1 MAVINSVQLP
11 DGTQYDLQDAVGN
24 YATTTYVDN
33 AVAGITKGTIGLG
46 NVDNTSDANK
56 PISNATQAA
65 LNTTNGNVSTNTT
78 AISNMKKT
86 KVVTVTTTG
95 WTSVTINSRTLY
107 KKTISLT
114 GIYDVPSIS
123 LCNYDGT
130 PVTTSDTAGDYML
143 LEDAGYDATA
153 KELYLYSS
161 DVPSASYYIFV
172 TSVE

>member
-11 DGTQYDLQDAVGN
+11 NGTQYDLQDAVGN

-46 NVDNTSDANK
+46 NVDNTSDLNK
-56 PISNATQAA
+56 PISTATQNA
-65 LNTTNGNVSTNTT
+65 LNTTNGNVATNTT
-78 AISNMKKT
+78 AIAGIKKT
-86 KVVTVTTTG
+86 KVVTVNTSG

-123 LCNYDGT
+123 PCNYDGT
-130 PVTTSDTAGDYML
+130 PVTTETAAKDYML
-143 LEDAGYDATA
+143 LEDVGYDATA
-153 KELYLYSS
+153 KELYLYGSAT
-161 DVPSASYYIFV
+161 PGASYYIFV
-172 TSVE
+172 TSIE

>member
-11 DGTQYDLQDAVGN
+11 DGTQYDLQDAIGN

-56 PISNATQAA
+56 PISTATQAA
-65 LNTTNGNVSTNTT
+65 LNTTNGNVATNTT

-86 KVVTVTTTG
+86 KVVTVTTSG
-95 WTSVTINSRTLY
+95 WSSVTINSRTLY

-114 GIYDVPSIS
+114 AIYDVPSVS

-130 PVTTSDTAGDYML
+130 PVTTETALDDYNL
-143 LEDAGYDATA
+143 IEDAGYDATA
-153 KELYLYSS
+153 KEIYLYAS
-161 DVPSASYYIFV
+161 DTPSNSFYIFV

>member
-56 PISNATQAA
+56 PISTATQAA
-65 LNTTNGNVSTNTT
+65 LNTTNGNVATNTT

-86 KVVTVTTTG
+86 KVVTVTTSG
-95 WTSVTINSRTLY
+95 WSSVTINSRTLY

-114 GIYDVPSIS
+114 AIYDVPSVS

-130 PVTTSDTAGDYML
+130 PVTTETALDDYNL
-143 LEDAGYDATA
+143 IEDAGYDATA
-153 KELYLYSS
+153 KEIYLYAS
-161 DVPSASYYIFV
+161 DTPSNSFYIFV

>member
-11 DGTQYDLQDAVGN
+11 DGSQYDLQDAVGN

-46 NVDNTSDANK
+46 NVDNTSDMNK
-56 PISNATQAA
+56 PISTATQAA
-65 LNTTNGNVSTNTT
+65 LNTTNGNVSNNTN

-107 KKTISLT
+107 KKTISLS

-130 PVTTSDTAGDYML
+130 PVTTETALNDYNL
-143 LEDAGYDATA
+143 LDDAGYDATA
-153 KELYLYSS
+153 KELYLYAS
-161 DVPSASYYIFV
+161 DTPSNSYYIFV

>member
-11 DGTQYDLQDAVGN
+11 DGSQYDLQDAVGN

-46 NVDNTSDANK
+46 NVDNTSDMNK
-56 PISNATQAA
+56 PISTATQAA
-65 LNTTNGNVSTNTT
+65 LNTTNSNVATNTS

-86 KVVTVTTTG
+86 KVVTVNTSG

-130 PVTTSDTAGDYML
+130 PVTSESAEEDYML
-143 LEDAGYDATA
+143 LEDVGYDATA

-161 DVPSASYYIFV
+161 DTPSNSYYIFV

>member
-46 NVDNTSDANK
+46 NVDNTSDLNK
-56 PISNATQAA
+56 PISTATQAA
-65 LNTTNGNVSTNTT
+65 LNTTNGNVATNTS

-114 GIYDVPSIS
+114 GIYDVPSVS

-130 PVTTSDTAGDYML
+130 PVTTETALDDYNL

-153 KELYLYSS
+153 KEIYLYSS
-161 DVPSASYYIFV
+161 ATPSNTYYIFV

>member
-46 NVDNTSDANK
+46 NVDNTSDLNK
-56 PISNATQAA
+56 PISTATQNA
-65 LNTTNGNVSTNTT
+65 LNTTNGNVATNTN
-78 AISNMKKT
+78 AIAGIKKT

-95 WTSVTINSRTLY
+95 WTQVTINSRTLY

-114 GIYDVPSIS
+114 AIYDAPSIS
-123 LCNYDGT
+123 PCNYDGT
-130 PVTTSDTAGDYML
+130 PVTTESAAKDYVL

-153 KELYLYSS
+153 KELYLYGS
-161 DVPSASYYIFV
+161 DTPSASYYIFV

>member
-1 MAVINSVQLP
+1 MPSINSVTLP
-11 DGTQYDLQDAVGN
+11 DGSTYDIQDAVGN

-56 PISNATQAA
+56 PISTATQAA
-65 LNTTNGNVSTNTT
+65 LNTTNGNVATNTT
-78 AISNMKKT
+78 AIAGIKKT

-114 GIYDVPSIS
+114 GIYDVPSVS

-130 PVTTSDTAGDYML
+130 PVTTESAAEDYML
-143 LEDAGYDATA
+143 LEDVGYDATA
-153 KELYLYSS
+153 KELYLYGS
-161 DVPSASYYIFV
+161 DTPSASYYIFV

>member
-33 AVAGITKGTIGLG
+33 AVAGVTKGSIGLG
-46 NVDNTSDANK
+46 NVDNTSDLNK
-56 PISNATQAA
+56 PISTATQNA
-65 LNTTNGNVSTNTT
+65 LNTTNNNVATNTN
-78 AISNMKKT
+78 AITGMKKT
-86 KVVTVTTTG
+86 KVVTVTSTG

-114 GIYDVPSIS
+114 AIYDVPSIS

-130 PVTTSDTAGDYML
+130 PVTSETALEDYNL

-161 DVPSASYYIFV
+161 DTPSNSYYIFV

>member
-56 PISNATQAA
+56 PISTATQAA
-65 LNTTNGNVSTNTT
+65 LNTTNGNVATNTS

-86 KVVTVTTTG
+86 KVVAVTTSG
-95 WTSVTINSRTLY
+95 WSSVTINSRTLY

-114 GIYDVPSIS
+114 AIYDVPSIS

-130 PVTTSDTAGDYML
+130 PVTAESVALDYML
-143 LEDAGYDATA
+143 LEDVGYDANA
-153 KELYLYSS
+153 KELYLYGSS
-161 DVPSASYYIFV
+161 TPSNSYYIFV

>member
-1 MAVINSVQLP
+1 MPSINSVTLP
-11 DGTQYDLQDAVGN
+11 DGSTYDIQDAVGN

-46 NVDNTSDANK
+46 NVDNTSDLNK
-56 PISNATQAA
+56 PISTATQNALNATNANVA
-65 LNTTNGNVSTNTT
+65 NNTN
-78 AISNMKKT
+78 AITGIKKT

-95 WTSVTINSRTLY
+95 WTQVTVNSRTLY

-114 GIYDVPSIS
+114 AIYDVPSVS

-130 PVTTSDTAGDYML
+130 PVTSETAEEDYML
-143 LEDAGYDATA
+143 LEDVGYDATA
-153 KELYLYSS
+153 KELYLYGS
-161 DVPSASYYIFV
+161 DTPSASYYIFV

>member
-1 MAVINSVQLP
+1 MPSINSVTLP
-11 DGTQYDLQDAVGN
+11 DGSTYDIQDAVGN

-56 PISNATQAA
+56 PISTATQNA
-65 LNTTNGNVSTNTT
+65 LNTTNTNVANNTN
-78 AISNMKKT
+78 AIAGIKKT

-95 WTSVTINSRTLY
+95 WTQVTVNSRTLY

-114 GIYDVPSIS
+114 AIYDVPSVS

-130 PVTTSDTAGDYML
+130 PVTSESAEEDYML
-143 LEDAGYDATA
+143 LEDVGYDATA
-153 KELYLYSS
+153 KELYLYGS
-161 DVPSASYYIFV
+161 DTPSASYYIFV

>member
-11 DGTQYDLQDAVGN
+11 DGTQYDLRDAVGN
-24 YATTTYVDN
+24 YATTTYVDS

-46 NVDNTSDANK
+46 NVDNTSDMNK
-56 PISNATQAA
+56 PISTATQAA
-65 LNTTNGNVSTNTT
+65 LNTTNGNVSNNTN

-130 PVTTSDTAGDYML
+130 PVTTETAAEDYML

-161 DVPSASYYIFV
+161 DTPSNSYYIFV

>member
-56 PISNATQAA
+56 PISTATQAA
-65 LNTTNGNVSTNTT
+65 LNTTNGNVATNTS

-86 KVVTVTTTG
+86 KVVTVTTSG
-95 WTSVTINSRTLY
+95 WSSVTINSRTLY

-114 GIYDVPSIS
+114 AIYDVPSVS

-130 PVTTSDTAGDYML
+130 PVTTETALDDYNL

-153 KELYLYSS
+153 KEIYLYAS
-161 DVPSASYYIFV
+161 DTPSNSFYIFV

>member
-1 MAVINSVQLP
+1 MPSINSVTLP
-11 DGTQYDLQDAVGN
+11 DGSTYDIQDAVGN

-46 NVDNTSDANK
+46 NVDNTSDLNK
-56 PISNATQAA
+56 PISTATQNA
-65 LNTTNGNVSTNTT
+65 LNATNGNVANNTN
-78 AISNMKKT
+78 AIAGIKKT

-95 WTSVTINSRTLY
+95 WTSVTVNSRTLY

-114 GIYDVPSIS
+114 AIYDVPSVS

-130 PVTTSDTAGDYML
+130 PVTSESAEEDYML
-143 LEDAGYDATA
+143 LEDVGYDATA
-153 KELYLYSS
+153 KELYLYGS
-161 DVPSASYYIFV
+161 DTPSASYYIFV

>member
-46 NVDNTSDANK
+46 NVDNTSDMNK
-56 PISNATQAA
+56 PISTAIQAA
-65 LNTTNGNVSTNTT
+65 LNTTNGNVATNTT
-78 AISNMKKT
+78 AISNIKKT

-95 WTSVTINSRTLY
+95 WTSVTVNSRTLY

-130 PVTTSDTAGDYML
+130 PVTTETVLDDYNL

-161 DVPSASYYIFV
+161 TTPSNTYYIFV

>member
-46 NVDNTSDANK
+46 NVDNTSDLNK
-56 PISNATQAA
+56 PISTATQNALNATNANVA
-65 LNTTNGNVSTNTT
+65 NNTN
-78 AISNMKKT
+78 AITGIKKT

-95 WTSVTINSRTLY
+95 WTQVTVNSRTLY

-114 GIYDVPSIS
+114 AIYDVPSVS

-130 PVTTSDTAGDYML
+130 PVTSESAEEDYML
-143 LEDAGYDATA
+143 LEDVGYDATA
-153 KELYLYSS
+153 KELYLYGS
-161 DVPSASYYIFV
+161 DTPSASYYIFV

>member
-1 MAVINSVQLP
+1 MPSINSVTLP
-11 DGTQYDLQDAVGN
+11 DGSTYDIQDAVGN

-56 PISNATQAA
+56 PISTATQSALNATNA
-65 LNTTNGNVSTNTT
+65 NVATNTN
-78 AISNMKKT
+78 AITGIKKT

-95 WTSVTINSRTLY
+95 WTQVTVNSRTLY

-114 GIYDVPSIS
+114 AIYDVPSVS
-123 LCNYDGT
+123 LCNYDGS
-130 PVTTSDTAGDYML
+130 PVTSETAEEDYML
-143 LEDAGYDATA
+143 LEDVGYDATA
-153 KELYLYSS
+153 KELYLYGS
-161 DVPSASYYIFV
+161 DTPSASYYIFV

>member
-1 MAVINSVQLP
+1 MPSINSVTLP
-11 DGTQYDLQDAVGN
+11 DGSTYDIQDAVGN

-46 NVDNTSDANK
+46 NVDNTSDLNK
-56 PISNATQAA
+56 PISTATQNA
-65 LNTTNGNVSTNTT
+65 LNATNGNVANNTN
-78 AISNMKKT
+78 AIAGIKKT

-95 WTSVTINSRTLY
+95 WTQVTVNSRTLY

-114 GIYDVPSIS
+114 AIYDVPSVS

-130 PVTTSDTAGDYML
+130 PVTSESAEEDYML
-143 LEDAGYDATA
+143 LEDVGYDATA
-153 KELYLYSS
+153 KELYLYGS
-161 DVPSASYYIFV
+161 DTPSTSYYIFV

>member
-1 MAVINSVQLP
+1 MPSINSVTLP
-11 DGTQYDLQDAVGN
+11 DGSTYDIQDAVGN

-46 NVDNTSDANK
+46 NVDNTSDMNK
-56 PISNATQAA
+56 PISTATQAA
-65 LNTTNGNVSTNTT
+65 LNTTNGNVATNTN
-78 AISNMKKT
+78 AIAGIKKT

-95 WTSVTINSRTLY
+95 WTQVTINSRTLY

-114 GIYDVPSIS
+114 AIYDVPSVS

-130 PVTTSDTAGDYML
+130 PVTSETAEEDYML
-143 LEDAGYDATA
+143 LEDVGYDATA
-153 KELYLYSS
+153 KELYLYGS
-161 DVPSASYYIFV
+161 DTPSASYYIFV

>member
-11 DGTQYDLQDAVGN
+11 DGSQYDLQDAVGN

-46 NVDNTSDANK
+46 NVDNTSDMNK
-56 PISNATQAA
+56 PISTATQAA
-65 LNTTNGNVSTNTT
+65 LNTTNGNVATNTT
-78 AISNMKKT
+78 AISNIKKT

-107 KKTISLT
+107 KKTISLS

-123 LCNYDGT
+123 PCNYDGT
-130 PVTTSDTAGDYML
+130 PVTTETAAKDYML

-161 DVPSASYYIFV
+161 DTPSNSYYIFV

>member
-1 MAVINSVQLP
+1 MPSINSVTLP
-11 DGTQYDLQDAVGN
+11 DGSTYDIQDAVGN

-56 PISNATQAA
+56 PISTATQNALNATNA
-65 LNTTNGNVSTNTT
+65 NVATNTN
-78 AISNMKKT
+78 AITGIKKT

-95 WTSVTINSRTLY
+95 WTQVTVNSRTLY

-114 GIYDVPSIS
+114 AIYDVPSVS

-130 PVTTSDTAGDYML
+130 PVTSESAEEDYML
-143 LEDAGYDATA
+143 LEDVGYDATA
-153 KELYLYSS
+153 KELYLYGSDTPSS
-161 DVPSASYYIFV
+161 SYYIFV

>member
-1 MAVINSVQLP
+1 MPSINSVTLP
-11 DGTQYDLQDAVGN
+11 DGSTYDIQDAVGN

-56 PISNATQAA
+56 PISTATQNALNATNANVA
-65 LNTTNGNVSTNTT
+65 NNTN
-78 AISNMKKT
+78 AITGIKKT

-95 WTSVTINSRTLY
+95 WTQVTVNSRTLY

-114 GIYDVPSIS
+114 AIYDVPSVS

-130 PVTTSDTAGDYML
+130 PVTSETAEEDYML
-143 LEDAGYDATA
+143 LEDVGYDATA
-153 KELYLYSS
+153 KELYLYGS
-161 DVPSASYYIFV
+161 DTPSASYYIFV

>member
-33 AVAGITKGTIGLG
+33 AVAGVTKGTIGLG
-46 NVDNTSDANK
+46 NVDNTSDMNK
-56 PISNATQAA
+56 PISTATQNA
-65 LNTTNGNVSTNTT
+65 LNATNGNVATNTN
-78 AISNMKKT
+78 AIAGIKKT

-114 GIYDVPSIS
+114 AIYDVPSVS

-130 PVTTSDTAGDYML
+130 PVTSEAALDDYNL

-153 KELYLYSS
+153 KEIYLYAS
-161 DVPSASYYIFV
+161 DTPSNSFYIFV

>member
-46 NVDNTSDANK
+46 NVDNTSDMNK
-56 PISNATQAA
+56 PISTATQNA
-65 LNTTNGNVSTNTT
+65 LNATNGNVATNTT
-78 AISNMKKT
+78 AIAGIKKT
-86 KVVTVTTTG
+86 KVVAVNTSG
-95 WTSVTINSRTLY
+95 WTQVTVNSRTLY

-114 GIYDVPSIS
+114 AIYDVPSIS

-130 PVTTSDTAGDYML
+130 PVTSESAEKDYML
-143 LEDAGYDATA
+143 LEDVGYDATA
-153 KELYLYSS
+153 KELYLYASNT
-161 DVPSASYYIFV
+161 PSASYYIFV

>member
-46 NVDNTSDANK
+46 NVDNTSDLNK
-56 PISNATQAA
+56 PISTATQNA
-65 LNTTNGNVSTNTT
+65 LNTTNANVANNTN
-78 AISNMKKT
+78 AITGIKKT
-86 KVVTVTTTG
+86 KVVTVNTSG
-95 WTSVTINSRTLY
+95 WTQVTVNSRTLY

-114 GIYDVPSIS
+114 GIYDVPSVS

-130 PVTTSDTAGDYML
+130 PVTSEATGKDYML
-143 LEDAGYDATA
+143 LEDVGYDATA
-153 KELYLYSS
+153 KELYLYGS
-161 DVPSASYYIFV
+161 DTPSASYYIFV

>member
-1 MAVINSVQLP
+1 MPSINSVTLP
-11 DGTQYDLQDAVGN
+11 DGSTYDIQDAVGN

-56 PISNATQAA
+56 PISTATQNALNATNA
-65 LNTTNGNVSTNTT
+65 NVATNTN
-78 AISNMKKT
+78 AIAGIKKT

-95 WTSVTINSRTLY
+95 WTQVTVNSRTLY

-114 GIYDVPSIS
+114 EIYDVPSVS

-130 PVTTSDTAGDYML
+130 PVTSETAEEDYML
-143 LEDAGYDATA
+143 LEDVGYDATA
-153 KELYLYSS
+153 KELYLYGS
-161 DVPSASYYIFV
+161 DTPSASYYIFV

>member
-33 AVAGITKGTIGLG
+33 AVAGVTKGSIGLG
-46 NVDNTSDANK
+46 NVDNTSDLNK
-56 PISNATQAA
+56 PISTATQNA
-65 LNTTNGNVSTNTT
+65 LNTTNGNVATNTSV
-78 AISNMKKT
+78 ISNMKKT
-86 KVVTVTTTG
+86 KVVTVTTSG

-114 GIYDVPSIS
+114 AIYDVPSIS

-130 PVTTSDTAGDYML
+130 PVTTETALDDYNL

-153 KELYLYSS
+153 KELYLYAS
-161 DVPSASYYIFV
+161 DTPSNSFYIFV